1 MLESLFDAA
10 LVRIRQVAR
19 KHSPA
24 LNAPRMAIDSPSL
37 NPASSMAGICA
48 AGFMRRNSA
57 VRVFVPGAAGQNW
70 KGTLLMRQGQTTA
83 RTGCDTGTP
92 NIFSMMMPVSKQPF
106 AARRQVGQGRAGT
119 ACAGSCSLRTDVISI
134 LVLAGVERRVVGARR
149 ERAVEEIVQNQAEHT
164 MPASSPAVAMFLLLS
179 LVLAVQ
185 VTCAVMLPCVSV
197 SGSADAR
204 RLTRGRSVA
213 RGQGKGRMMSS
224 GSVWQELIDFVVD
237 LGWIKMSILTAA
249 VSIGT
254 IFGCFCTVFC
264 FMRNPRI
271 MELYL
276 QRVKASLVLLFERVD
291 CYFLM
296 QGPPTQVLVASQM
309 CSSATGS
316 CASWHR

>member
-1 MLESLFDAA
+1 M
-10 LVRIRQVAR
+10 
-19 KHSPA
+19 
-24 LNAPRMAIDSPSL
+24 
-37 NPASSMAGICA
+37 
-48 AGFMRRNSA
+48 
-57 VRVFVPGAAGQNW
+57 
-70 KGTLLMRQGQTTA
+70 
-83 RTGCDTGTP
+83 
-92 NIFSMMMPVSKQPF
+92 
-106 AARRQVGQGRAGT
+106 
-119 ACAGSCSLRTDVISI
+119 
-134 LVLAGVERRVVGARR
+134 
-149 ERAVEEIVQNQAEHT
+149 QNQAGHT

-179 LVLAVQ
+179 LVLAVE
-185 VTCAVMLPCVSV
+185 VTCAVMLPYVSV

-296 QGPPTQVLVASQM
+296 QGPPTLVLVASQM

-316 CASWHR
+316 CASWHL